1 VTPGAELIWLAEVTQ
16 GARMATETRTVDTQ
30 ALERPVQD
38 TYRKVAEAPPLDA
51 GWAALSGG
59 DWETARASFEES
71 LAEGETPEA
80 LEGLG
85 WVGHMLNEDRLTFDA
100 RERAYRLYL
109 ERGDKR
115 SAARIAA
122 WLAVDGLLFRGE
134 PAVAN
139 GWLQRAHSLIDGLE
153 PGVDHGWLAIHEGY
167 IAVALDEDTVKAR
180 RLAAR
185 AVELGRVF
193 GAPEVE
199 MLGLGLE
206 GRALVSEGELE
217 EGMRRLDEATTVA
230 LDGEARLLYCVAWAC
245 CYVISACERVRDYE
259 RAAQWCARVGEFC
272 GKHDIFLL
280 NTCRAHY
287 ASVLSWQG
295 RWDEAESQLS
305 AAVEGLQASRP
316 PMVRDA
322 LARLGEL
329 RRRQGRLADAEVLF
343 ARSESHSLSLLGCA
357 ALALDRGQSSEA
369 AELAD
374 RYLRRFPDPSRI
386 ERSAGLELAIRALAL
401 LGEHER
407 ATEALGQLRE
417 IAAQARTRPLLA
429 AVCSSEGTLAMA
441 RGDHDAARRSFED
454 ALDLL
459 AASDARFEAA
469 RVRLDL
475 AATLS
480 ALGRHDRARRE
491 IEAALAGFK
500 KLGAEGESAR
510 AEAMLGKLRRT
521 RATLPTEAVDTPL
534 GELSKRELEVL
545 SLVAEGLTNHDIAQR
560 LVLSEHT
567 VNRHVANILRKL
579 GLSSRA
585 AAASLAGRHGLA

>member
-1 VTPGAELIWLAEVTQ
+1 MRAAP
-16 GARMATETRTVDTQ
+16 
-30 ALERPVQD
+30 LE
-38 TYRKVAEAPPLDA
+38 A

-59 DWETARASFEES
+59 DWERARASFEES

-80 LEGLG
+80 LEGMG
-85 WVGHMLNEDRLTFDA
+85 WVGHMLDEDRLTFDA
-100 RERAYRLYL
+100 REGAYRLYL
-109 ERGDKR
+109 ERGEKG

-122 WLAVDGLLFRGE
+122 WLAADSLMFRGE

-139 GWLQRAHSLIDGLE
+139 GWLKRAHSLIDGLE
-153 PGVDHGWLAIHEGY
+153 PGVDHGWLAIQEGH

-180 RLAAR
+180 RLAAL
-185 AVELGRVF
+185 AVELGRAF
-193 GAPEVE
+193 GAPELE

-230 LDGEARLLYCVAWAC
+230 LDGEARLLFCVAWAC
-245 CYVISACERVRDYE
+245 CYLIAACERVRDYE

-272 GKHDIFLL
+272 GQHDIFLL

-316 PMVRDA
+316 PMVGDA

-329 RRRQGRLADAEVLF
+329 RRRQGRLADAEELF
-343 ARSESHSLSLLGCA
+343 ARSETHSLSLLGCA
-357 ALALDRGQSSEA
+357 ALALDRGQPSEA
-369 AELAD
+369 ADLAD
-374 RYLRRFPDPSRI
+374 RYLRRFPDPGRI
-386 ERSAGLELAIRALAL
+386 ERSAGLEVAIRALAR
-401 LGEHER
+401 LGERER

-417 IAAQARTRPLLA
+417 IAARARTRPLLA
-429 AVCSSEGTLAMA
+429 AVCSSEGTLAVA
-441 RGDHDAARRSFED
+441 RGDHDAARRAFED

-459 AASDARFEAA
+459 AASNARFEAA

-491 IEAALAGFK
+491 IEAARAGFQE
-500 KLGAEGESAR
+500 LGADGESAR

-521 RATLPTEAVDTPL
+521 HATLPAEAVDTPL
-534 GELSKRELEVL
+534 GQLSERELEVL
-545 SLVAEGLTNHDIAQR
+545 SLVAEGLTNRDIAQR

-579 GLSSRA
+579 GLPSRA

>member
-1 VTPGAELIWLAEVTQ
+1 VVEEP
-16 GARMATETRTVDTQ
+16 TR
-30 ALERPVQD
+30 A
-38 TYRKVAEAPPLDA
+38 APLDA
-51 GWAALSGG
+51 GWAALSDG
-59 DWETARASFEES
+59 DWKRARDSFEES
-71 LAEGETPEA
+71 LAEGEAPET

-85 WVGHMLNEDRLTFDA
+85 FAGQMLNDDRLTFDA

-109 ERGDKR
+109 ERGDKG
-115 SAARIAA
+115 SAARIAS
-122 WLAVDGLLFRGE
+122 WLGADFLLFRGE

-153 PGVDHGWLAIHEGY
+153 PGIDHGWLAIHEGH
-167 IAVALDEDTVKAR
+167 IAIALDEDTVKAR
-180 RLAAR
+180 RLAAH
-185 AVELGRVF
+185 AVELGRKF
-193 GAPEVE
+193 GAPELE
-199 MLGLGLE
+199 MLGLGLA

-217 EGMRRLDEATTVA
+217 EGMHRLDEATTVA
-230 LDGEARLLYCVAWAC
+230 LAGEARLLYCVAWAC
-245 CYVISACERVRDYE
+245 CYLISACERVRDFD

-272 GKHDIFLL
+272 GQHDIFLL

-295 RWDEAESQLS
+295 RWDEAESQLG

-316 PMVRDA
+316 PMVGDA

-329 RRRQGRLADAEVLF
+329 RRRQGRLADAEDLF
-343 ARSESHSLSLLGCA
+343 ARTETHTLSLLGCA
-357 ALALDRGQSSEA
+357 ALALDRGQPSEA

-374 RYLRRFPDPSRI
+374 RYLRRFPDPSRV
-386 ERSAGLELAIRALAL
+386 ERAAGLEIAITGLAR
-401 LGEHER
+401 LGQHER

-417 IAAQARTRPLLA
+417 IAARARTRPLLA
-429 AVCSSEGTLAMA
+429 AVCSSEGTLAA
-441 RGDHDAARRSFED
+441 AHGDHDDARRSFED

-459 AASDARFEAA
+459 LESDARFEAA
-469 RVRLDL
+469 QVRLDL

-491 IEAALAGFK
+491 IEAALLAFRE
-500 KLGAEGESAR
+500 LGADGESAR
-510 AEAMLGKLRRT
+510 AEAMLGKLRRAP
-521 RATLPTEAVDTPL
+521 ATLPAEAVDTPL
-534 GELSKRELEVL
+534 GDLSERELEVL
-545 SLVAEGLTNHDIAQR
+545 RLVAEGLTNRDIAQR

-585 AAASLAGRHGLA
+585 AAASVAGRHGLA

>member
-1 VTPGAELIWLAEVTQ
+1 
-16 GARMATETRTVDTQ
+16 MATETRAVDTQ

-38 TYRKVAEAPPLDA
+38 MYREVADEPPLDA
-51 GWAALSGG
+51 GWTALGVG
-59 DWETARASFEES
+59 DWERARASFAES

-80 LEGLG
+80 LEGMG
-85 WVGHMLNEDRLTFDA
+85 WVGHMLNEDRLTFEA

-109 ERGDKR
+109 ERGDKA

-122 WLAVDGLLFRGE
+122 WLAADCLLFRGE

-185 AVELGRVF
+185 AVELGRAF
-193 GAPEVE
+193 GAPELE

-230 LDGEARLLYCVAWAC
+230 LGGEAKLLYCVAWAC
-245 CYVISACERVRDYE
+245 CFLISACERVRDYE

-272 GKHDIFLL
+272 GQHDIFLL

-305 AAVEGLQASRP
+305 AAVEGLQTSRP
-316 PMVRDA
+316 PMVGDA

-329 RRRQGRLADAEVLF
+329 RRRQGRLADAEELF
-343 ARSESHSLSLLGCA
+343 ARSETHTLSLLGCA
-357 ALALDRGQSSEA
+357 QLALDRGQPSEA

-386 ERSAGLELAIRALAL
+386 ERSAGLEVVIRALAL

-429 AVCSSEGTLAMA
+429 AVCSSEGTLAVA

-491 IEAALAGFK
+491 LEAALAGFQE
-500 KLGAEGESAR
+500 LGAEGESAR
-510 AEAMLGKLRRT
+510 AEAMLGKLRRP

-579 GLSSRA
+579 GLTSRT

>member
-1 VTPGAELIWLAEVTQ
+1 
-16 GARMATETRTVDTQ
+16 MATEMKAVDAQ
-30 ALERPVQD
+30 DLERPVRD
-38 TYRKVAEAPPLDA
+38 MYREVAEEPPLDA

-59 DWETARASFEES
+59 DWVRARASFEES
-71 LAEGETPEA
+71 LADEETPEA
-80 LEGLG
+80 LEGMG
-85 WVGHMLNEDRLTFDA
+85 WVGHMLNEDRLTFVA

-122 WLAVDGLLFRGE
+122 WLAADCLLFRGE

-185 AVELGRVF
+185 AVELGRTF
-193 GAPEVE
+193 GAPELE

-230 LDGEARLLYCVAWAC
+230 LQGEARLLYCVAWAC
-245 CYVISACERVRDYE
+245 CYLISACERVRDYE
-259 RAAQWCARVGEFC
+259 RATQWCARVGEFC
-272 GKHDIFLL
+272 SQHDIFLL

-287 ASVLSWQG
+287 ASVLTWQG

-305 AAVEGLQASRP
+305 AAVGGLQASRP
-316 PMVRDA
+316 PMVGDA

-329 RRRQGRLADAEVLF
+329 RRRQGRLDDAEELF
-343 ARSESHSLSLLGCA
+343 ARSETHSLSLLGCA
-357 ALALDRGQSSEA
+357 ALALDRGQPSEA

-374 RYLRRFPDPSRI
+374 RYLRRFPDPTRV
-386 ERSAGLELAIRALAL
+386 ERSAGLEITIKALAR

-407 ATEALGQLRE
+407 ATEALAELRE
-417 IAAQARTRPLLA
+417 IAARTPTRPLLA
-429 AVCSSEGTLAMA
+429 AVCSSEGTLAAA
-441 RGDHDAARRSFED
+441 RGDRDAARRSFED

-459 AASDARFEAA
+459 AASDARFESA

-491 IEAALAGFK
+491 IEAALAGFQE
-500 KLGAEGESAR
+500 LGAEGESAR

-521 RATLPTEAVDTPL
+521 HTTLPADVADTPL
-534 GELSKRELEVL
+534 GQLSGRELEVL
-545 SLVAEGLTNHDIAQR
+545 GLVAEGLTNNDVAQR

>member
-1 VTPGAELIWLAEVTQ
+1 
-16 GARMATETRTVDTQ
+16 MATETRAVDTQ
-30 ALERPVQD
+30 GLERPVQD
-38 TYRKVAEAPPLDA
+38 MYREVAEEPPLDA

-59 DWETARASFEES
+59 DWERARASFEES
-71 LAEGETPEA
+71 LAAGETPEA
-80 LEGLG
+80 LEGMG

-109 ERGDKR
+109 ERGDKA

-122 WLAVDGLLFRGE
+122 WLAADCLLFRGE

-153 PGVDHGWLAIHEGY
+153 AGVDHGWLAIHEGY
-167 IAVALDEDTVKAR
+167 IAIALDEDTVKAR
-180 RLAAR
+180 RLGAR

-193 GAPEVE
+193 GAPELE

-245 CYVISACERVRDYE
+245 CYLISACERVRDYE
-259 RAAQWCARVGEFC
+259 RAAQWCDRVGEFC
-272 GKHDIFLL
+272 DQHDIFLL

-295 RWDEAESQLS
+295 RWDEAESQLN

-316 PMVRDA
+316 PMVGDA

-329 RRRQGRLADAEVLF
+329 RRRQGRLADAGELF

-357 ALALDRGQSSEA
+357 ALALDRGQPSEA

-386 ERSAGLELAIRALAL
+386 ERSAGLEVAIRALAR

-417 IAAQARTRPLLA
+417 IAARARTRPLLA
-429 AVCSSEGTLAMA
+429 AVCSSEATLAVA

-469 RVRLDL
+469 RARLDL

-480 ALGRHDRARRE
+480 ALGRHAGARRE
-491 IEAALAGFK
+491 IEAALAGFQE
-500 KLGAEGESAR
+500 LGADGESAR

-521 RATLPTEAVDTPL
+521 HATLPTEVQDTPL
-534 GELSKRELEVL
+534 GELSERELEVL

-579 GLSSRA
+579 GLPSRA

>member
-1 VTPGAELIWLAEVTQ
+1 
-16 GARMATETRTVDTQ
+16 MAIETRAVDTQ
-30 ALERPVQD
+30 DLERPVQD
-38 TYRKVAEAPPLDA
+38 MYREVAEEPPLDA

-59 DWETARASFEES
+59 DWERARAFFEES
-71 LAEGETPEA
+71 LADEVTPEA
-80 LEGLG
+80 LEGMG
-85 WVGHMLNEDRLTFDA
+85 WVGHMLNEDRLTFVA
-100 RERAYRLYL
+100 RERAYRQYL

-122 WLAVDGLLFRGE
+122 WLAADCLLFRGE

-185 AVELGRVF
+185 AVELGRAF
-193 GAPEVE
+193 GAPELE

-230 LDGEARLLYCVAWAC
+230 LGGEARLLYCVAWAC
-245 CYVISACERVRDYE
+245 CFLISACERVRDYE

-272 GKHDIFLL
+272 GQHDIFLL

-316 PMVRDA
+316 PMVGDA

-329 RRRQGRLADAEVLF
+329 RRRQGRLADAEELF
-343 ARSESHSLSLLGCA
+343 ARSEAHSLSLLGSA
-357 ALALDRGQSSEA
+357 ALALDRGQPSEA

-374 RYLRRFPDPSRI
+374 RYLRRFADPSRI
-386 ERSAGLELAIRALAL
+386 ERSAGLEVAIRALAR

-417 IAAQARTRPLLA
+417 IAARARTRPLLA
-429 AVCSSEGTLAMA
+429 AVCSSEATLAVA

-469 RVRLDL
+469 RARLDL

-491 IEAALAGFK
+491 IETALAGFQE
-500 KLGAEGESAR
+500 LGADGESAR
-510 AEAMLGKLRRT
+510 AEAMLGKLRRP
-521 RATLPTEAVDTPL
+521 RATLPTEAQDSPL
-534 GELSKRELEVL
+534 GELSERELEVL
-545 SLVAEGLTNHDIAQR
+545 SLVAEGLTNHDMAQR

-579 GLSSRA
+579 GLTSRA